1 MTHTFYKKPGTDITW
16 SLGDLTVRITDAII
30 QPTGFIPYLPNGAS
44 LQNAILLDNDFPK
57 DTPERSLA
65 SRLAHEGKM
74 NLVGNIATFNPDKDW
89 PWTGPERQVKLHWD
103 AEEAL
108 IKGLNNIPTYLRGST
123 RLFASGSV
131 ESNEATALIIRE
143 ALKAAAENPLI
154 YLMGGGATTLANA
167 LILEPRIKDSIVVF
181 HTNGFY
187 KANNHEP
194 QGYNTLDIAA
204 ALYVM
209 RNMKYVSCNFKF
221 YGDPTNP
228 PYWYK
233 GKDLGLTQAMVDAL
247 PRSIPNDMFKVWYRD
262 FYKVEGMADATPLLW
277 LLNHKVW
284 TSVQKRKENGTV
296 TTGDDYDYIFV
307 DGHNWSLYGPTLIN
321 GFKM

>member
-44 LQNAILLDNDFPK
+44 LRNPIILDNDFPK

-103 AEEAL
+103 AEEAT
-108 IKGLNNIPTYLRGST
+108 IKGLNNIPTYVRGST
-123 RLFASGSV
+123 RLFGSTV
-131 ESNEATALIIRE
+131 ESNAATDLIISQ
-143 ALKAAAENPLI
+143 ALKATPDNPVI

-167 LILEPRIKDSIVVF
+167 LMLQPQIKNSIVVF
-181 HTNGFY
+181 HTNGFF

-194 QGYNTLDIAA
+194 QGYNTLDISA

-221 YGDPTNP
+221 FGDPSNP
-228 PYWYK
+228 PYWYT
-233 GKDLGLTQAMVDAL
+233 GKDVGLTQAMVDAL
-247 PRSIPNDMFKVWYRD
+247 PKNTTTDMFKVWYRD
-262 FYKVEGMADATPLLW
+262 FFKVERMADATPLLW
-277 LLNHKVW
+277 LLNPKVW
-284 TSVQKRKENGTV
+284 TSIQKRRENGTV
-296 TTGDDYDYIFV
+296 TTGEDYDYIFV
-307 DGHNWSLYGPTLIN
+307 DGHNWKEYGPTLIN